1 MSRFA
6 LICSLVFGLSSTSL
20 VSTVDAGFA
29 KAPPAAAATATFGNA
44 GSTGTAGTAATGTAS
59 NAATGLA
66 SNAAAG
72 TASAAAAMR
81 IAPARALDR
90 AAVRRAL
97 AKARA
102 TNLAA
107 FRTYQAKGTF
117 PSNTFT
123 TGKANVWLDRDGNFC
138 AAATLI
144 KMSGND
150 DLASKVAE
158 QNNFIRLAS
167 VTQGPLMDWI
177 LTSGFTQDE
186 IAAIQEPFMPVQAE
200 PAPAPILAN
209 GKGDIL
215 VGGDEPVATVDA
227 KKRKA
232 EDARLRA
239 KYKAVDRMLVK
250 NARKN
255 LDKAVDRLMKNPQLA
270 AQLIDAQT

>member
-20 VSTVDAGFA
+20 VSTANAGFA
-29 KAPPAAAATATFGNA
+29 KAPPAAAATTNVASASA
-44 GSTGTAGTAATGTAS
+44 GTGTGSAGTAAGTSTAGTAAAE
-59 NAATGLA
+59 
-66 SNAAAG
+66 
-72 TASAAAAMR
+72 MR
-81 IAPARALDR
+81 IAPRRALDR

-123 TGKANVWLDRDGNFC
+123 PKKANVWLDRDGNFC

-144 KMSGND
+144 NMSGND
-150 DLASKVAE
+150 ALATQVAE

-167 VTQGPLMDWI
+167 VQQGPLMDWI

-186 IAAIQEPFMPVQAE
+186 IAAIQEPFMPVHVE
-200 PAPAPILAN
+200 PAPPPILAKN
-209 GKGDIL
+209 KGDI
-215 VGGDEPVATVDA
+215 VGDEPVATVDA

-250 NARKN
+250 NASKN
-255 LDKAVDRLMKNPQLA
+255 LNKAVDRLMKNPQLA
-270 AQLIDAQT
+270 LQLIDSQS